1 MSGRAKQV
9 SCEDITSPTKILSGL
24 YLNEGLSDV
33 CFEVGE
39 EQTEFH
45 AQRVVLAIRSP
56 VFKAMLFGGMKESLS
71 SDNIIIE
78 DVTAEA
84 FSFILR
90 FIYTG
95 KSTNMSSENVVS
107 ILYAAEKYQLKD
119 IVELCEKFVAQNLSE
134 ANVCGLY
141 SQTIGIFPK
150 VADKC
155 YDFILKNAD
164 WIFSGSGARLYF
176 FSVKCWEKI
185 LSGKLSV
192 QSELKVFN
200 NLLSWSKISTVNRQ
214 ALPKLARM
222 IRYVDMSSEEI
233 LDKVEGSNLF
243 SGEEIVEIL
252 QCKLLNRTKKGSLL
266 VNMRANVPG
275 KPHKLELYEWT
286 RDSLNK
292 WLEQYGTNLWQEDMP
307 NFNPERLKCLG
318 SFYFLKYI
326 TSCYRRAIFQKFNN
340 DFGKSVKL
348 QSGIMVDFFQ
358 NDTCYQAGFGTVTDG
373 RVTSVT
379 FDRVTFI
386 SNNYN
391 HINAID
397 VNNSEWI
404 CGCRGCSTDPNC
416 GNQYC

>member
-1 MSGRAKQV
+1 MSGRAKQI
-9 SCEDITSPTKILSGL
+9 SCADITSPTKILSGL

-84 FSFILR
+84 FAFILR

-95 KSTNMSSENVVS
+95 KSTNMNAANVVS

-119 IVELCEKFVAQNLSE
+119 IVQLCEKFVAQNLSK

-150 VADKC
+150 VGDKC
-155 YDFILKNAD
+155 YDFILNNAD
-164 WIFSGSGARLYF
+164 GVFSGSGTRLNS
-176 FSVKCWEKI
+176 FSVKCWETI

-200 NLLSWSKISTVNRQ
+200 NLLSWSKVSTVNRQ

-233 LDKVEGSNLF
+233 LDTVQASNLF
-243 SGEEIVEIL
+243 SGDEIVEIL
-252 QCKLLNRTKKGSLL
+252 QCKLLNRAKKDSLL
-266 VNMRANVPG
+266 VNMRANLP
-275 KPHKLELYEWT
+275 KKTRELDLDEWT
-286 RDSLNK
+286 LGSLN
-292 WLEQYGTNLWQEDMP
+292 
-307 NFNPERLKCLG
+307 
-318 SFYFLKYI
+318 
-326 TSCYRRAIFQKFNN
+326 
-340 DFGKSVKL
+340 
-348 QSGIMVDFFQ
+348 
-358 NDTCYQAGFGTVTDG
+358 
-373 RVTSVT
+373 
-379 FDRVTFI
+379 
-386 SNNYN
+386 
-391 HINAID
+391 
-397 VNNSEWI
+397 EWM
-404 CGCRGCSTDPNC
+404 G
-416 GNQYC
+416 QL

>member
-1 MSGRAKQV
+1 MSGRAKQI
-9 SCEDITSPTKILSGL
+9 SCADITSPTKILSGL

-78 DVTAEA
+78 DVTEDA
-84 FSFILR
+84 FSFMLR

-95 KSTNMSSENVVS
+95 KSTNMNSANVVS

-119 IVELCEKFVAQNLSE
+119 IVELCEKFIAQNLSE

-141 SQTIGIFPK
+141 SQTIGIFPN
-150 VADKC
+150 VGDKC

-164 WIFSGSGARLYF
+164 GIFSGSGARLKS

-185 LSGKLSV
+185 LCGKLSV
-192 QSELKVFN
+192 KSELKVFN
-200 NLLSWSKISTVNRQ
+200 NILSWSKISTVNRQ

-233 LDKVEGSNLF
+233 LDKVEASNLF
-243 SGEEIVEIL
+243 SGDEIVEIL
-252 QCKLLNRTKKGSLL
+252 QCKLLNRTKKDSLL
-266 VNMRANVPG
+266 VNMRGNVPG
-275 KPHKLELYEWT
+275 KPRKLELYEWT

-292 WLEQYGTNLWQEDMP
+292 WLEQSGTKLWQKHMP
-307 NFNPERLKCLG
+307 NFNPKRLKCLG

-326 TSCYRRAIFQKFNN
+326 KSGYRQAIFEKFNN

-348 QSGIMVDFFQ
+348 QSGITVNVSQ
-358 NDTCYQAGFGTVTDG
+358 NNTSWQHVCDVIVDG

-379 FDRVTFI
+379 FDGVSF
-386 SNNYN
+386 SN
-391 HINAID
+391 
-397 VNNSEWI
+397 
-404 CGCRGCSTDPNC
+404 
-416 GNQYC
+416 